1 MKDFFSSTVGKTF
14 EPFGIYHLVILLIT
28 VLAIWLLYR
37 YRLKIR
43 VSPHEKTFRY
53 SLAFI
58 GIFFELS
65 LHLWQL
71 LNGIWTYQDSFPLA
85 LCFISL
91 VMGIIVMFTKSYKV
105 FEIGYFW
112 AIGAV
117 ASILFP
123 DITYGPDRFRFYQ
136 FLFSHMNFF
145 LMFMYMVFVHQ
156 YYPTIKSFKKSII
169 FLTILVFLFVLPI
182 DYFTNANFLF
192 LMNSSGT
199 PYEIFDGYGH
209 FIYLLGIVAL
219 SILVEI
225 IWFLPIYLLSKN
237 KVKA

>member
-1 MKDFFSSTVGKTF
+1 MKDFFSSTVGITF
-14 EPFGIYHLVILLIT
+14 EPFGVYHIIILFIT
-28 VLAIWLLYR
+28 FLAIFLVYQF
-37 YRLKIR
+37 RLRIR
-43 VSPHEKTFRY
+43 LSKHEKAFRY
-53 SLAFI
+53 TLAFI

-65 LHLWQL
+65 LHLWQIF
-71 LNGIWTYQDSFPLA
+71 NGIWTYQDSFPLA

-91 VMGIIVMFTKSYKV
+91 VLGIYVMFTKSYSA

-123 DITYGPDRFRFYQ
+123 DIPYGPDRFRFYQ

-145 LMFMYMVFVHQ
+145 IMFMYMVFVHQ
-156 YYPTIKSFKKSII
+156 YYPTFKSFKKSII
-169 FLTILVFLFVLPI
+169 YLILLVFCIVLPI

-192 LMNSSGT
+192 LINSAGT
-199 PYEIFDGYGH
+199 PFEIFEGYGYG
-209 FIYLLGIVAL
+209 IYLLGIVSL

-225 IWFLPIYLLSKN
+225 IWFLPIYFFTKN
-237 KVKA
+237 KLKA